1 MVRSYIVVALSAS
14 LLVACTTE
22 QDDLRSWMTQQES
35 GMRGRVDP
43 LPEIKPFPVV
53 EYGAELE
60 ESPFS
65 LNRIEP
71 ESRGTQVTGG
81 PDLTRQREPLEVY
94 PLESLSMVGVLMQE
108 DKIEALISVSGTLH
122 QVRVGNYMGQNHG
135 VITGINET
143 EVSLLEL
150 IEDMNGDW
158 VEQPRTLQ
166 LQEQ

>member
-1 MVRSYIVVALSAS
+1 MVRSLIVVALSAS

-53 EYGAELE
+53 EYGAEME

-81 PDLTRQREPLEVY
+81 PDLTRQREPLEAY
-94 PLESLSMVGVLMQE
+94 PLESLAMVGVLMQE
-108 DKIEALISVSGTLH
+108 DKVEALISVSGTLH